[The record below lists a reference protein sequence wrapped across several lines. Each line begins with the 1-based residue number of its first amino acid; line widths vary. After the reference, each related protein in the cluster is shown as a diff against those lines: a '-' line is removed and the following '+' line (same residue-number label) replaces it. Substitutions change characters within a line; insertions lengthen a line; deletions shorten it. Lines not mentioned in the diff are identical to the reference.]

1 MTAAGLL
8 DELRQRGVAI
18 WSVGDRLRYTPRSAV
33 DADLRERLAAHKPE
47 LLAEL
52 EREPEVPVL
61 RETVIATGGYSVSLE
76 VVEIVREDRPAPTRW
91 ERRGT
96 TGAVVIVTDRTSDP
110 AVAKLWVR
118 ALRTAEKQT

>member
-1 MTAAGLL
+1 
-8 DELRQRGVAI
+8 
-18 WSVGDRLRYTPRSAV
+18 V